1 MLFPLIALLSA
12 WSPFL
17 YFLFIYC
24 VHFNVFTF
32 LAQLFFV
39 VICHLELVLR
49 KFGSLINVVMNNNKV

>member
-1 MLFPLIALLSA
+1 MLSPSIVLLSA
-12 WSPFL
+12 WSPFF

-24 VHFNVFTF
+24 IHFNVFTF

-49 KFGSLINVVMNNNKV
+49 NFGSLINMVMNNNKV